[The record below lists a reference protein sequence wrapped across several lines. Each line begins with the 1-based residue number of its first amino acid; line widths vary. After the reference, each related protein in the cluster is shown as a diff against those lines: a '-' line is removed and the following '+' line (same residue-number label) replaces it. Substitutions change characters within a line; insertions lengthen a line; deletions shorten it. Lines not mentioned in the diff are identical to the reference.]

1 MAISIKSVAVGT
13 TDGSS
18 ATVSVTSAETIATA
32 VGDLVVVIHAN
43 NFFTLTTM
51 GTPSA
56 TGSPTFTHIA
66 DSDGGTNNAHVKAWW
81 YVANTAGAQTV
92 TVTETGTAN
101 EEKALVAYVLGSA
114 DTTSPVDGT
123 PAARFGTSTTETAP
137 VCGSV
142 TTSQAGSLLLHA
154 LCDGG
159 GNASTSYTPPSGV
172 TKDEEWHPDS
182 FYGGAT
188 GHKPLAGAGATG
200 DLAWTT
206 TGARFASLAFAIK
219 AAAGGAT
226 IAPDGVSVP
235 VALGAPALTD
245 GSMSAAPAGISV
257 PVALGAPT
265 LAWSATVAPNGISVP
280 VVAGSPAVGAA
291 PIAPAGISVPVTL
304 GAPTLAW
311 TGSISPDGISVPVAV
326 GAPTLN
332 IPGSIVTRPNTG
344 VVTRPNT
351 GPVVR
356 PNTGTVV
363 RPNTGIVTRS
373 NTGTVTRP

>member
-18 ATVSVTSAETIATA
+18 TTVSVTSAETIATA

-43 NFFTLTTM
+43 NFFTLSTM

-56 TGSPTFTHIA
+56 TGSPTLTHIA
-66 DSDGGTNNAHVKAWW
+66 DSDGGTNNAHVKTWW
-81 YVANTAGAQTV
+81 YVANTAGAQTIS
-92 TVTETGTAN
+92 VTETGTAN
-101 EEKALVAYVLGSA
+101 EEKALVVYVLASA

-159 GNASTSYTPPSGV
+159 GNPSTSYTPPAGV
-172 TKDEEWHPDS
+172 TKDEEWHPDG

-206 TGARFASLAFAIK
+206 TGARYASLAIAIK

-235 VALGAPALTD
+235 VALGAPTLT
-245 GSMSAAPAGISV
+245 
-257 PVALGAPT
+257 
-265 LAWSATVAPNGISVP
+265 WSATVAPNGISVP
-280 VVAGSPAVGAA
+280 VAAGSPAVGAP
-291 PIAPAGISVPVTL
+291 PIAADGITVPVTLGTPALAWTGSINPAGISVPM
-304 GAPTLAW
+304 
-311 TGSISPDGISVPVAV
+311 AV
-326 GAPTLN
+326 GAPTLGTPPTFTPAD
-332 IPGSIVTRPNTG
+332 IGIDGATTGSGNTDG
-344 VVTRPNT
+344 GST
-351 GPVVR
+351 GAGNLGGPT
-356 PNTGTVV
+356 TGTSSDGTTAL
-363 RPNTGIVTRS
+363 TGS
-373 NTGTVTRP
+373 MG